1 MIKDILRMVEG
12 LSRSANL
19 ATGLQWIVEQIKEF
33 LGADA
38 CHIFLLDEESGH
50 YELVVSSIVDVKT
63 LLKTA
68 IPFGQGLVGQIAE
81 RAELMS
87 VENAK
92 THEWVEPL
100 VELLDDDLHGYCGV
114 PVVYAG
120 EVLAVLVVQKRDIAA
135 FSDDNASFLMTLA
148 VLMGSQMAYAHS
160 HGALHQALS
169 KGKRKRKSTVLSGV
183 SGAPGVAIGQVK
195 VIYPLADFDSIPE
208 KIAKDVAHEI
218 GLFDQAL
225 AQTKHDIQSMAAKAT
240 ERLSP
245 SESVLFQAYLRI
257 LQSPKL
263 RDDMKNAI
271 EEGHWVQM
279 ALKLVIQ
286 NHVQQ
291 FNSIEDEYLKE
302 RAHDIEDLG
311 RRILMYLQHKPND
324 PSIQKYPKNTILIGD
339 VLSAS
344 DLIEVPQG
352 QLKGV
357 ACSRGSQNS
366 HVAILARAM
375 GVPALMGVSGA
386 SLALVDTKEAI
397 IDAYNAHLY
406 LSPSLAL
413 KKEFQLLELEDIAQ
427 DQELEALRHLPS
439 ETIDGHRIELL
450 VNADVTIDPKLAC
463 DFGAE
468 GVGLYRTETAFML
481 RDTFPTEYAQTI
493 HYRQLLSMFVPK
505 PVVIRTLDAGGDK
518 ALDYLPIEEDNPF
531 LGWRG
536 IRITLD
542 QPEIFL
548 QQIKALLHAHA
559 EFGNLRIMLPM
570 ISSISEVEHSQGLIH
585 QAFAELE
592 EDGLPISMPP
602 LGVMIE
608 VPSSVFQAYEIAK
621 RVDFLSVGT
630 NDLIQYLLAVD
641 RNNAR
646 VAHLYD
652 PLHPAVL
659 RALKMIISSAH
670 KAGKKASVCGEM
682 AADPLCAVVLLGMGY
697 DMLSLNARA
706 IPKIKLVI
714 RTFSYEKAKMIA
726 NDVLAMDDAQEIRLH
741 LEYEYETLGLGGLIR
756 AGR

>member
-1 MIKDILRMVEG
+1 MIKDIERIIETLN
-12 LSRSANL
+12 RSANL
-19 ATGLQWIVEQIKEF
+19 ASGLQWLVEHIEEF
-33 LGADA
+33 VCADA
-38 CHIFLLDEESGH
+38 CHFFLLDEERGH
-50 YELVVSSIVDVKT
+50 YELVVSSIVETNTLVKT
-63 LLKTA
+63 S
-68 IPFGQGLVGQIAE
+68 IPFGQGLVGQIVE
-81 RAELMS
+81 RSSIIMLD
-87 VENAK
+87 NAK
-92 THEWVEPL
+92 TNEWLAPSI
-100 VELLDDDLHGYCGV
+100 ELLNDDLHGYCGV

-120 EVLAVLVVQKRDIAA
+120 EVLAVLVVQKNDIAP
-135 FSDDNASFLMTLA
+135 FTDDNVSFLMTLA
-148 VLMGSQMAYAHS
+148 VWLGSDMEYALS
-160 HGALHQALS
+160 QGALYDAFP
-169 KGKRKRKSTVLSGV
+169 KRKKKRKSTVLSGV

-195 VIYPLADFDSIPE
+195 VIYLLADFDSIPE
-208 KIAKDVAHEI
+208 KKAKESALELA
-218 GLFDQAL
+218 LFDQAL
-225 AQTKHDIQSMAAKAT
+225 SQTKHDIQSMAAKAT

-263 RDDMKNAI
+263 REDIKNRI

-286 NHVQQ
+286 SHVQQ
-291 FNSIEDEYLKE
+291 FNSIEDAYLKE

-311 RRILMYLQHKPND
+311 RRILMYLQHKHND
-324 PSIQKYPKNTILIGD
+324 ASSQKYPKNTILIGD
-339 VLSAS
+339 ALSAS
-344 DLIEVPQG
+344 DLIEVPVG

-357 ACSRGSQNS
+357 VCSRGSQNS
-366 HVAILARAM
+366 HVAILARAL

-386 SLALVDTKEAI
+386 SLPSVDTKEAI

-413 KKEFQLLELEDIAQ
+413 KKEFQLLEREDLAQ
-427 DQELEALRHLPS
+427 DQELEAIRNLSS
-439 ETIDGHRIELL
+439 ETTDGHLLELM
-450 VNADVTIDPKLAC
+450 VNADVTIDPKTAC
-463 DFGAE
+463 TAGAE
-468 GVGLYRTETAFML
+468 GIGLYRTETSFML
-481 RDTFPTEYAQTI
+481 RDTFPTEHAQTI
-493 HYRQLLSMFVPK
+493 QYRQLLSIFAPK

-548 QQIKALLHAHA
+548 QQIKALLRAHA
-559 EFGNLRIMLPM
+559 EFGNLKIMLPM
-570 ISSISEVEHSQGLIH
+570 ISSITEVEQSQGLIH
-585 QAFAELE
+585 QAFSELE
-592 EDGLPISMPP
+592 EEGLLISMPP

-659 RALKMIISSAH
+659 RALKMIVVAAH

-682 AADPLCAVVLLGMGY
+682 AADPLCAAILLGMGY

-706 IPKIKLVI
+706 IPKIKSVI
-714 RTFSYEKAKMIA
+714 RTLSYEKAKTIV

-741 LEYEYETLGLGGLIR
+741 VESEFEMLGLGGLIR

>member
-1 MIKDILRMVEG
+1 MIKDIQRIIEAFN
-12 LSRSANL
+12 RSANL
-19 ATGLQWIVEQIKEF
+19 ALGLQWVTKEVEDF
-33 LGADA
+33 LDADA
-38 CHIFLLDEESGH
+38 CHIFLLDEDRGN

-63 LLKTA
+63 LTKTA
-68 IPFGQGLVGQIAE
+68 IPFGQGIVGQIAE
-81 RAELMS
+81 RPALINI
-87 VENAK
+87 ENAQ
-92 THEWVEPL
+92 TNAWL
-100 VELLDDDLHGYCGV
+100 ASSVELLEADLHGFCGA

-120 EVLAVLVVQKRDIAA
+120 EVLAIIVVQKRDIAP
-135 FSDDNASFLMTLA
+135 FTDENASFLMTLA
-148 VLMGSQMAYAHS
+148 VLMGFEMEYAISQGSLYDAFP
-160 HGALHQALS
+160 
-169 KGKRKRKSTVLSGV
+169 KRKRKRKTTVLSGV
-183 SGAPGVAIGQVK
+183 SGAPGVAIGQIK
-195 VIYPLADFDSIPE
+195 VIYPLADFDMIPE
-208 KIAKDVAHEI
+208 KKAKDSVAELL
-218 GLFDQAL
+218 LFDQAL

-263 RDDMKNAI
+263 REDIKNKI
-271 EEGHWVQM
+271 EEGHWVQT

-286 NHVQQ
+286 SHVQQ

-311 RRILMYLQHKPND
+311 RRILMYLQHKHND
-324 PSIQKYPKNTILIGD
+324 LSSQKYPKNTILVGD
-339 VLSAS
+339 VLTAS
-344 DLIEVPQG
+344 DLIEVPLG
-352 QLKGV
+352 HLKGV
-357 ACSRGSQNS
+357 VCSRGSQNS

-375 GVPALMGVSGA
+375 GVPALMGVKGA
-386 SLALVDTKEAI
+386 STPSTDTKEAI
-397 IDAYNAHLY
+397 VDAYNGHFY
-406 LSPSLAL
+406 LLPSMAL
-413 KKEFQLLELEDIAQ
+413 KKEFKDLEREDLQ
-427 DQELEALRHLPS
+427 QVQELETLRNLPS
-439 ETIDGHRIELL
+439 QTTDGHRVELL
-450 VNADVTIDPKLAC
+450 VNTGVNGDPKLAS
-463 DFGAE
+463 DAGAE
-468 GVGLYRTETAFML
+468 GVGLYRTETAFII
-481 RDTFPTEYAQTI
+481 RDTFPTEHAQTI
-493 HYRQLLSMFVPK
+493 QYRQLLSMFAPK

-548 QQIKALLHAHA
+548 QQIKALLRAHA

-570 ISSISEVEHSQGLIH
+570 ISSIYEVEQSQGLIH

-592 EDGLPISMPP
+592 EEGLQISMPP

-659 RALKMIISSAH
+659 RALKMIVVAAH

-682 AADPLCAVVLLGMGY
+682 AADPLCAAILLGMGY
-697 DMLSLNARA
+697 DTLSLNVRA

-714 RTFSYEKAKMIA
+714 RTFSYESAKMIA
-726 NDVLAMDDAQEIRLH
+726 HDVLAMDDAQEIRLH
-741 LEYEYETLGLGGLIR
+741 VESEFEMLGLGGLIR